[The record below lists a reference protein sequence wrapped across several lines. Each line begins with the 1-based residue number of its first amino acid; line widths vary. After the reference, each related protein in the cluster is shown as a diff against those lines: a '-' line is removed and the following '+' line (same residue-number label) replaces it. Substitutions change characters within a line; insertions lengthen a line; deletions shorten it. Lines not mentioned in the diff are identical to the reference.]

1 MLMST
6 SSKKNEFIK
15 LKDILNF
22 DLEYFKQTVNDYN
35 NKLDEYGKLNALDMI
50 EIFELISKL
59 VKNEQ
64 NTFSNLISENIL
76 KGTYHFPIS
85 KNYLF
90 REALDIEPTKTLSKN
105 EISTYKKI
113 LQEYVIYAEKTFF
126 LANQFC
132 NDFISTDIIDKDIF
146 FKEFLCQKKLEDLD
160 DTNYYNFFLNY
171 LVEVLSDFID
181 NQKFGIKICEY
192 CNKFLFPIRQ
202 NQECHSKCSSR
213 KRQQVFRSNSLTNY
227 YNKELLRI
235 GIEDNYCI
243 ANIKRKQLLNNS
255 STYFSINHNNMT
267 TFDYYKECIR
277 IYTTKIKNKEISLDE
292 GKKIVDDLIQ
302 YLNENREQ

>member
-113 LQEYVIYAEKTFF
+113 LQEYVIYAEKTVI
-126 LANQFC
+126 LANEFC
-132 NDFISTDIIDKDIF
+132 NEFINTDIVDKDVF
-146 FKEFLCQKKLEDLD
+146 LKEFLCQKKLENLD

-181 NQKFGIKICEY
+181 NQKFGIKICKY
-192 CNKFLFPIRQ
+192 CNKFVFPIRQ
-202 NQECHSKCSSR
+202 EQESHPKCSSR
-213 KRQQVFRSNSLTNY
+213 NRQKNFKANSLTSY
-227 YNKELLRI
+227 YNKKLLE
-235 GIEDNYCI
+235 IEIYDNLCI
-243 ANIKRKQLLNNS
+243 TRIKRKELLKSNIG
-255 STYFSINHNNMT
+255 FSKNPNDLT
-267 TFDYYKECIR
+267 DFDYYKECII
-277 IYTTKIKNKEISLDE
+277 IYNTKIKNKEISLDD
-292 GKKIVDDLIQ
+292 GKEIVNDLIK
-302 YLNENREQ
+302 YLDENREY